1 MTLKRKIF
9 APTIALVALMMSA
22 SIGITYYFSSK
33 SLNEHAVNQLG
44 HIAASRAEIIDK
56 WIEGYKILIRSSAS
70 RAVYQGL
77 FKEGTADARERANR
91 DLAEQ
96 VKICPNLAYMN
107 IADAQGVVQ
116 ASSLPDSVGKVK
128 IGDRAY
134 FQKSM
139 QGEPNVSDIYIARTT
154 GQPAFSI
161 SAPIRDGEKIVG
173 IIFGVPDLSKF
184 NEAFIDSVKIFDSGY
199 AAVADSTGMIL
210 AHKDKSLV
218 MKLNLGE
225 HEFGREMLKI
235 KRGSLS
241 YNFQNQNQMGFVE
254 ECKTTHW
261 LVIATAPY
269 AEVIGD
275 ANKIGFLNL
284 ILLAVGL
291 TCVGLVIYLIA
302 VSIAGPIDRVVEALS
317 AGTERVAAEAT
328 QVSSASALSAGAAS
342 QQAASIEET
351 SASIEEIASMTRQNA
366 QNADQANSAMAQV
379 SGLLAGTRSSMAELN
394 RSMQEISK
402 AGEETQ
408 KIVRTIDEI
417 AFQTNLLALNAAVEA
432 ARAGEAGAGFAVV
445 ADEVRN
451 LAMRAA
457 EAAKNTA
464 SLIEG
469 TVKRVNDGSE
479 RVGQTEKEF
488 YAVALNIERS
498 SELVGQISAASL
510 EQAQGIEHV
519 NKAVSEMDRVVQQNA
534 SSAEESASASEEM
547 SAQAQQMKDVVGDLR
562 KLIRGTNRKTTR
574 NAESAGAKKIVTSP
588 SRIFAASAKGANGH
602 LKKGNG
608 KAETRPEKLIPF
620 DDREFSDF

>member
-1 MTLKRKIF
+1 MTLKTKIF
-9 APTIALVALMMSA
+9 APTMVLVALMMST
-22 SIGITYYFSSK
+22 SIGITYYFSSR
-33 SLNEHAVNQLG
+33 SLNGHAVNQLG

-56 WIEGYKILIRSSAS
+56 WIEGYKILIDSSAS

-96 VKICPNLAYMN
+96 VKICSNLAYMS

-116 ASSLPDSVGKVK
+116 ASSLPDSVGRIK

-139 QGEPNVSDIYIARTT
+139 HGEPNVSDVYIARTT

-173 IIFGVPDLSKF
+173 IIFAVPDLSKF

-199 AAVADSTGMIL
+199 AAIADSTGMIL

-235 KRGSLS
+235 KRGSLTYS
-241 YNFQNQNQMGFVE
+241 FQNQKQMGFVE

-284 ILLAVGL
+284 VLLAVGL
-291 TCVGLVIYLIA
+291 SCIGLVVYLIA
-302 VSIAGPIDRVVEALS
+302 VSIAGPIDYVVEALS

-342 QQAASIEET
+342 QQAASIQET

-366 QNADQANSAMAQV
+366 QNAEQANSAMAQV
-379 SGLLAGTRSSMAELN
+379 SGLLDGTRSSMAELN

-408 KIVRTIDEI
+408 KIIRTIDEI

-464 SLIEG
+464 ILIEG

-479 RVGQTEKEF
+479 RVGKTEKEF
-488 YAVALNIERS
+488 CAVALDIEQS
-498 SELVGQISAASL
+498 SELVGKISAASL
-510 EQAQGIEHV
+510 DQAQGIERI
-519 NKAVSEMDRVVQQNA
+519 NKAVSEMDRVVKQNA
-534 SSAEESASASEEM
+534 TSAEESASASEEM
-547 SAQAQQMKDVVGDLR
+547 SAQAQQMKDVVEDLE
-562 KLIRGTNRKTTR
+562 KLIRGANRKTTGK
-574 NAESAGAKKIVTSP
+574 AESAGAKKM
-588 SRIFAASAKGANGH
+588 AASQLRVPAVSAKGANGH
-602 LKKGNG
+602 FKKGNG
-608 KAETRPEKLIPF
+608 KAEARPEQLIPF
-620 DDREFSDF
+620 DDRDLSDF